1 MSKPITVEALQPVSF
16 EERLLLV
23 KTEVINRTQSL
34 PDTEK
39 NYQRHRL
46 WVLWVKKNVLDL
58 PVNRQ
63 VQPVQAANL
72 IETVWG

>member
-1 MSKPITVEALQPVSF
+1 MSKPISVETLQPVSF
-16 EERLLLV
+16 EERLMLV
-23 KTEVINRTQSL
+23 KNEVTNRTQSL

-39 NYQRHRL
+39 NYQRTRL
-46 WVLWVKKNVLDL
+46 WVLWLKKNVLDL
-58 PVNRQ
+58 PVKRE

>member
-1 MSKPITVEALQPVSF
+1 MSKPITAETLKPVSF

-23 KTEVINRTQSL
+23 KAEVINRTQSL
-34 PDTEK
+34 PDPEK
-39 NYQRHRL
+39 NYQRARL
-46 WVLWVKKNVLDL
+46 WISWLKKNVLDL
-58 PVNRQ
+58 PANRQ

>member
-1 MSKPITVEALQPVSF
+1 MSKPISVETLKPVSF
-16 EERLLLV
+16 EERLMLV
-23 KTEVINRTQSL
+23 KNEVTNRTQSL
-34 PDTEK
+34 PDPEK

-46 WVLWVKKNVLDL
+46 WVLWLKKNVLDL
-58 PVNRQ
+58 PANRQ

>member
-1 MSKPITVEALQPVSF
+1 MSKPITAETLKPVSF

-39 NYQRHRL
+39 NYQRTRL
-46 WVLWVKKNVLDL
+46 WISWLKKNVLDL
-58 PVNRQ
+58 PANRQ

>member
-1 MSKPITVEALQPVSF
+1 MSKPITAETLKPVSF

-23 KTEVINRTQSL
+23 KAEVINRTQFLS
-34 PDTEK
+34 DTEK

-46 WVLWVKKNVLDL
+46 WVLWLKKNVLDL

>member
-1 MSKPITVEALQPVSF
+1 MSKPISVEALQPVSF

-23 KTEVINRTQSL
+23 KAEVINRTQFLS
-34 PDTEK
+34 DTEK

-46 WVLWVKKNVLDL
+46 WVLWLKKNVLDL